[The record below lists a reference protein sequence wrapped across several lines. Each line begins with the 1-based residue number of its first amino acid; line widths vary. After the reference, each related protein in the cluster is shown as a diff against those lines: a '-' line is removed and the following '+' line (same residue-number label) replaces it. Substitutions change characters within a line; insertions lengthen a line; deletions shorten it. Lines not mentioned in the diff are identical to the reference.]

1 MSSDAFWVSL
11 SDACRRPQIVYKI
24 STNHPA
30 ARWISRFT
38 TNFFA
43 ACKPYSCYHAYF

>member
-11 SDACRRPQIVYKI
+11 SDARHCLHIVYKI
-24 STNHPA
+24 STKFSA

-43 ACKPYSCYHAYF
+43 A